1 MKIENR
7 ADPCPCI
14 WVDRFDGDVLAGQHL
29 DQISQIHHSHLMRNT
44 LHQCDIMADKA
55 DGDILFPLQPGHVL
69 CFQNHFGFFKQ
80 TVHLPETEL
89 HPEAFGYKDSGN
101 RGECDPGRPDLQ
113 FCRSA

>member
-7 ADPCPCI
+7 ADQCPCI

-55 DGDILFPLQPGHVL
+55 DGDILFPLQPGHA
-69 CFQNHFGFFKQ
+69 
-80 TVHLPETEL
+80 VHVSGVHSGARLVENVDHAGQAAAHIPHEL
-89 HPEAFGYKDSGN
+89 EPLRFAARQ
-101 RGECDPGRPDLQ
+101 RG
-113 FCRSA
+113 